1 MRKTIGLVAT
11 ITVFFVLGA
20 VIIAW
25 SVYKKSDVRSMEA
38 SGIRYFTDENFTEQ
52 VVEASKSL
60 PILVDFYADWCFP
73 CKLLD
78 PVIEELAK
86 DFRGKAV
93 IGKIDTDK
101 NLIARK
107 FGLKQIPAVFVIRD
121 GEIRDSF
128 YGVPSKER
136 MARALRESGS

>member
-1 MRKTIGLVAT
+1 MKKTIVVLST
-11 ITVFFVLGA
+11 ITAFLILGA

-25 SVYKKSDVRSMEA
+25 SVYKKGDVDSVHV
-38 SGIRYFTDENFTEQ
+38 SGIRHFTDDNFREQ

-73 CKLLD
+73 CKMLEPALQ
-78 PVIEELAK
+78 ELAK

-93 IGKIDTDK
+93 IGKVDTDK
-101 NLIARK
+101 NMIARR
-107 FGLKQIPAVFVIRD
+107 FNLKQIPAVFIIRD
-121 GEIRDSF
+121 GEIRDAF

-136 MARALRESGS
+136 LARALRESGS